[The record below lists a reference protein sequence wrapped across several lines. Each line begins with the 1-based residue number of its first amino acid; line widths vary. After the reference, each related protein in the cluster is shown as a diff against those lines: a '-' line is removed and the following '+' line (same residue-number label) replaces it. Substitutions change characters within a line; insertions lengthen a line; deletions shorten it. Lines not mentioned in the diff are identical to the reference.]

1 MIFTLP
7 TFIESNPGH
16 GKRKKGD
23 GTIPIDPEF
32 PQKPADKEKPETEAS
47 SKEMKAAK
55 RIEKELKKKERS
67 EGRMNAKTGRP
78 KDGS

>member
-1 MIFTLP
+1 
-7 TFIESNPGH
+7 
-16 GKRKKGD
+16 
-23 GTIPIDPEF
+23 
-32 PQKPADKEKPETEAS
+32 
-47 SKEMKAAK
+47 MKAAK